1 MRKNNKREYIYILD
15 LSLSPF
21 FFLFKD
27 FKKFKMHAY
36 YSLINSL

>member
-15 LSLSPF
+15 LSLSP

>member
-21 FFLFKD
+21 FFYLKIL
-27 FKKFKMHAY
+27 KNLRCMPII
-36 YSLINSL
+36 LL